1 MNERLEMWLYE
12 LSHNG
17 WQIQNSA
24 GNVMLLII
32 MAFIMVNICRNK
44 KLNLMQLSGN
54 ILLLTLCFV
63 IVTIRR

>member
-1 MNERLEMWLYE
+1 MNERIRMWLYE

-17 WQIQNSA
+17 WQVQNSI

-44 KLNLMQLSGN
+44 KMNLMQLSGN
-54 ILLLTLCFV
+54 ILLLAICF
-63 IVTIRR
+63 IIITIRR